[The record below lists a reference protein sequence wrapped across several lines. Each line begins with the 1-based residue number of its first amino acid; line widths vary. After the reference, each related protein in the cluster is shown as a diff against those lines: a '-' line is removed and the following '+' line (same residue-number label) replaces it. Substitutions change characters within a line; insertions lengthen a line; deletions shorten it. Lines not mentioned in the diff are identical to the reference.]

1 MDKPSDQKPVRELLR
16 HTLATIAYRGGKTIR
31 NAPPQFAEF
40 NDNGK
45 TPAKLLAHIGD
56 LMDWALSM
64 ASGASKWNE
73 SKPLPWDQE
82 RERFF
87 RSLKSFDDY
96 LASDQPLQAGPEKLF
111 QGPIADALTHIGQLA
126 MMRRLAGSPISG
138 ENYFVAD
145 ITTGRVG
152 DDQAPPQHTF

>member
-1 MDKPSDQKPVRELLR
+1 MDKSADQKSVRELLR
-16 HTLATIAYRGGKTIR
+16 HTLATIAYRGGKAIR

-40 NDNGK
+40 DGSGK

-64 ASGASKWNE
+64 ASGNQTWHD

-87 RSLKSFDDY
+87 RSLKGFDDY
-96 LASDQPLQAGPEKLF
+96 LASNEPLNAAPEKLF
-111 QGPIADALTHIGQLA
+111 QGPIADTLTHIG
-126 MMRRLAGSPISG
+126 
-138 ENYFVAD
+138 
-145 ITTGRVG
+145 
-152 DDQAPPQHTF
+152 